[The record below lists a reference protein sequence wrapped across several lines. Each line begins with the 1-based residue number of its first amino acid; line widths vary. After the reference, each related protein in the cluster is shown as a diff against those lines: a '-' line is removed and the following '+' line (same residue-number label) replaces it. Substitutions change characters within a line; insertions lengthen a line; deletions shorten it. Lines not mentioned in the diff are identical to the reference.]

1 MERRCVRVGK
11 RVRESG
17 SGRALALGGAGG
29 VTGGSEHILEA
40 RNLELLVGGKQHG
53 LLRLE
58 RPRLVCRLQLLCE
71 VLRRRLAFVLNLC
84 GHDGP
89 VIQR

>member
-1 MERRCVRVGK
+1 VL
-11 RVRESG
+11 G
-17 SGRALALGGAGG
+17 SECGRAGAGERLHWGGRGG